1 MNGYEAAVVMMLLA
15 TPDLVT
21 LVTGGIYAD
30 SALEKDAISLTSLPA
45 AYESN
50 GTMKVTTVVKGLAVI
65 GRNDIRDADAKY
77 AATNQ
82 TIQCWIY
89 DDPDST
95 WTAVN
100 TAVGLVYS
108 ALNEER
114 VSGGFKL
121 KWEQDV
127 FDRDPDM
134 QNALF
139 ARCSFLV
146 VGKKSA

>member
-30 SALEKDAISLTSLPA
+30 SALEK
-45 AYESN
+45 
-50 GTMKVTTVVKGLAVI
+50 
-65 GRNDIRDADAKY
+65 DADAKY

-114 VSGGFKL
+114 ISGGFKL

-127 FDRDPDM
+127 FDRDPGM